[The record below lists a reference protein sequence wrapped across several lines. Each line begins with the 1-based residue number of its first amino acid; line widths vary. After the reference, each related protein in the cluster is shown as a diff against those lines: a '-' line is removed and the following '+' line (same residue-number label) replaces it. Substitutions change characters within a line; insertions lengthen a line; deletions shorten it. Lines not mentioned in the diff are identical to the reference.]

1 MSLYCVKCRER
12 TETNHT
18 TTITTKNNRLALT
31 GTCQICNTKKFK
43 FIKKDSDVNTLK
55 KKEEVISQPN
65 WQNSL
70 GLHGQNIPEKNTSQ
84 DIVTVD
90 QEHD

>member
-1 MSLYCVKCRER
+1 MRLYCVKCREK

-43 FIKKDSDVNTLK
+43 FIKK
-55 KKEEVISQPN
+55 KEEVISQPN

-70 GLHGQNIPEKNTSQ
+70 ELHGQNIPEKNTSQ